1 MRSALSVD
9 RSLVDGVVFAVGF
22 AALVAAVVVAF
33 GGPLGDPLVGA
44 LAPVFGSW
52 LVGVGGL
59 LAGGLAVY
67 TAYERSRLP
76 DPETDASVPVPPSR
90 QETTSVA
97 TAGGRLDALIE
108 EVHADDLDDDVSRVD
123 VSVNRKRVRDR
134 VREVAVETLT
144 DTRDCSPEAAGEMLV
159 TGSWTDRPRARVF
172 LGRGVAPLPLSVRLR
187 DWASGEG
194 FRRRARAT
202 IEEVATQ
209 AGVDHGE
216 SIAPAPAGA
225 DEVERDTVQWPP
237 EPTTDDGDGVD
248 RLLER
253 PPEEFEGVS
262 EPELD
267 SEPRPGE
274 AGSGSDLE
282 VFHRE
287 VIPGDAAGAESAPSG
302 GSSGRAEATR
312 DGAVESTNAGA
323 AADDREPER
332 ERAGGESE

>member
-1 MRSALSVD
+1 LSVD

-202 IEEVATQ
+202 IEEIATQ

-216 SIAPAPAGA
+216 SIAPAPVGV

-237 EPTTDDGDGVD
+237 EPTTDDDRVD

-253 PPEEFEGVS
+253 PPEEFEEVS

-267 SEPRPGE
+267 PEPRPGE
-274 AGSGSDLE
+274 AESGSDPE

-287 VIPGDAAGAESAPSG
+287 VIPGNAASAAGSVSSDSSSG
-302 GSSGRAEATR
+302 RGRAEAT
-312 DGAVESTNAGA
+312 GNHAVES
-323 AADDREPER
+323 ADASASDREPER
-332 ERAGGESE
+332 EQGGEGE

>member
-1 MRSALSVD
+1 MSVRSALSAD
-9 RSLVDGVVFAVGF
+9 RSLVDGAVFAVGF

-202 IEEVATQ
+202 IEEIATQ

-216 SIAPAPAGA
+216 SIAPAPVGV

-237 EPTTDDGDGVD
+237 EPTTDDDRID

-253 PPEEFEGVS
+253 PPEEFEEVS
-262 EPELD
+262 EPEPD
-267 SEPRPGE
+267 PEPRPGE
-274 AGSGSDLE
+274 AESGSDPE

-287 VIPGDAAGAESAPSG
+287 VIPGDAAGAAGSASSSSPSR
-302 GSSGRAEATR
+302 RAEATG
-312 DGAVESTNAGA
+312 DGTVESAD
-323 AADDREPER
+323 ADDREPER
-332 ERAGGESE
+332 EQGGESE